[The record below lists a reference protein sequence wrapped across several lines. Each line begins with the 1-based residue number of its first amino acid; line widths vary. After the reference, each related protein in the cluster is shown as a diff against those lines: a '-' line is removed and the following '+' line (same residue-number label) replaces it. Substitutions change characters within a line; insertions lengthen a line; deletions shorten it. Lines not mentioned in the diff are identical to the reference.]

1 MRGFKM
7 KKIVL
12 DLDNEEK
19 ELENSL
25 NKGEWKSVKNLK
37 SEINNYQS
45 IAKNT
50 IKKNRR
56 INIRMSGRDIEK
68 IQIMALEEGIP
79 YQTFISSI
87 LHKYINGNLKKVLK

>member
-7 KKIVL
+7 KKIVS
-12 DLDNEEK
+12 DNEEK

-25 NKGEWKSVKNLK
+25 TKGEWKSVKNLK
-37 SEINNYQS
+37 SEISNYQS

>member
-1 MRGFKM
+1 M
-7 KKIVL
+7 KKNI
-12 DLDNEEK
+12 LDNEEK

-25 NKGEWKSVKNLK
+25 NEGEWKSVKNLK

-56 INIRMSGRDIEK
+56 INIRMTGRDIEK

-79 YQTFISSI
+79 YQTFISSQS
-87 LHKYINGNLKKVLK
+87 KKKNTRAVINN

>member
-1 MRGFKM
+1 MREFKM

-19 ELENSL
+19 KLENSL

-68 IQIMALEEGIP
+68 IQMPQFEFDG
-79 YQTFISSI
+79 
-87 LHKYINGNLKKVLK
+87 